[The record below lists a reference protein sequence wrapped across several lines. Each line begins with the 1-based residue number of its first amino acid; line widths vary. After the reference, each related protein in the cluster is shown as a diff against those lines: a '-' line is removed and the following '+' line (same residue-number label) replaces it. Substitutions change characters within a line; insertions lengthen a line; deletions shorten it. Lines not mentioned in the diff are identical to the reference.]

1 MNEILDPE
9 LVEEGNHL
17 VVRIPLTFKRRGG
30 RKEIISRGIQH
41 SESSQPR
48 RTNKPLVVAIARA
61 HRWKELIESGRYTTV
76 AEMAAAM
83 GIDMS
88 YLARIL
94 RLSLLA
100 PDIVEAIMRGD
111 EPSGLSLARLLD
123 IPSSWS
129 EQRKKWGFPPR

>member
-1 MNEILDPE
+1 MNDIPNPE

-30 RKEIISRGIQH
+30 RKEIISLGCQASVPLR
-41 SESSQPR
+41 PC

-61 HRWKELIESGRYTTV
+61 HRWKKLVESGRYASV

-83 GIDMS
+83 GMDMS

-111 EPSGLSLARLLD
+111 EPDGLSLARLLD
-123 IPSSWS
+123 IPAYWP
-129 EQRKKWGFPPR
+129 EQREEWGFPPR

>member
-1 MNEILDPE
+1 MNEILNPE
-9 LVEEGNHL
+9 LVEGGNHL

-30 RKEIISRGIQH
+30 RKEIISLGCQT
-41 SESSQPR
+41 SEPPR
-48 RTNKPLVVAIARA
+48 PCRTNKPLVVAIARA
-61 HRWKELIESGRYTTV
+61 HRWKELVESGRYATV

-83 GIDMS
+83 GMDVS
-88 YLARIL
+88 YMARIL

-100 PDIVEAIMRGD
+100 PDIVESIMRGD

-123 IPSSWS
+123 IPPYWP